1 MSGLLRGAAG
11 GFMMFAASAY
21 LLFALPPIL
30 IQAGIGQAAAYTMTA
45 ASMAGGTLLMGLLAR
60 RAIVVGPSLPLV
72 AFVIAVPMGSFGLSF
87 AGALAAAMAAGM
99 VMLLL
104 SLTGLRDRVLGSLPL
119 ELTAGVT
126 AGIGLLLV
134 RDGLQRI
141 GFLLDGGSGYS
152 LGPLDEPRL
161 WLSLVAVLVILGL
174 IVRGWQLFIPA
185 VLVAALGIGLALGF
199 TNLVLSGHVFLAAPP
214 PLGALYLGVDFAALG
229 SVNGAMASGAIF
241 LFMALESGAVLNAR
255 RLSGETAR
263 GKAPVADS
271 LAMSLAP
278 LIGSPG
284 AVALP
289 HSSAGWLVGGDE
301 RMASVVAAVLF
312 GICLFSLPV
321 AGQFQN
327 YATAPALIAAGLL
340 LCTGLREIDF
350 SDAGAVAATFAAAI
364 LPAVTGSM
372 AAGIAV
378 GSILLVAI
386 RLVTLDITRISPALT
401 VTFLLSV
408 AWLAY

>member
-1 MSGLLRGAAG
+1 MNGLLRGAAG
-11 GFMMFAASAY
+11 GFVMFAASAY
-21 LLFALPPIL
+21 LLFALPPVL
-30 IQAGIGQAAAYTMTA
+30 IQAGIGQAAAYTMIA

-72 AFVIAVPMGSFGLSF
+72 AFVIAVPMGGLGLSF
-87 AGALAAAMAAGM
+87 AGALAAAMVAGG
-99 VMLLL
+99 MLLL
-104 SLTGLRDRVLGSLPL
+104 LTLAGLRDRVLGALPV
-119 ELTAGVT
+119 ELAAGVA
-126 AGIGLLLV
+126 AGVGLLVV
-134 RDGLQRI
+134 RDGLQRV

-161 WLSLVAVLVILGL
+161 WLSLAAVLVILGL
-174 IVRGWQLFIPA
+174 IMRGWQLFIPA

-214 PLGALYLGVDFAALG
+214 PLGDLYLGVDFVAIG
-229 SVNGAMASGAIF
+229 SVNGAMAAGAIF
-241 LFMALESGAVLNAR
+241 LFMAFESGAVLNAR
-255 RLSGETAR
+255 RLSGEAAR

-271 LAMSLAP
+271 LAMSLSP

-301 RMASVVAAVLF
+301 RMASVVASVLF
-312 GICLFSLPV
+312 GLCLFSLPV
-321 AGQFQN
+321 AGQFQD

-340 LCTGLREIDF
+340 LCTGLREVDF
-350 SDAGAVAATFAAAI
+350 SDPGAIAVAFVAAI
-364 LPAVTGSM
+364 LPAVTGSI
-372 AAGIAV
+372 AAGVAIGA
-378 GSILLVAI
+378 ILLVAT
-386 RLVTLDITRISPALT
+386 RLMTLDFARMSPALI

>member
-1 MSGLLRGAAG
+1 MNGLLRGAAG

-21 LLFALPPIL
+21 LLFALPSIL

-45 ASMAGGTLLMGLLAR
+45 ATMAGGTLIMGLLAR

-72 AFVIAVPMGSFGLSF
+72 AFVIAVPMGGFGLSF
-87 AGALAAAMAAGM
+87 AGALAAAMAAGG

-104 SLTGLRDRVLGSLPL
+104 SLAGLRDRVVGALPV

-134 RDGLQRI
+134 RDGLQRV
-141 GFLLDGGSGYS
+141 GFLLDGGAGYS

-161 WLSLVAVLVILGL
+161 WLSLAAVLVMLAL
-174 IVRGWQLFIPA
+174 LVRGWQIFLPA

-214 PLGALYLGVDFAALG
+214 PLGDLYLGVDIAVLG
-229 SVNGAMASGAIF
+229 SLNGAMAAGAIF

-255 RLSGETAR
+255 RLSGEAAR

-289 HSSAGWLVGGDE
+289 HSAAGWLVGGDE
-301 RMASVVAAVLF
+301 RMAAVVAAVLF
-312 GICLFSLPV
+312 GLCLFSLPV
-321 AGQFQN
+321 AGQFQD

-350 SDAGAVAATFAAAI
+350 SDSGAIAATFVAAI
-364 LPAVTGSM
+364 LPAVTGSI
-372 AAGIAV
+372 AAGFAV
-378 GSILLVAI
+378 GAIGLIVI
-386 RLVTLDITRISPALT
+386 RLMTLNFAKTSPSLIVTS
-401 VTFLLSV
+401 LLGV

>member
-1 MSGLLRGAAG
+1 MKGLLRGAGG
-11 GFMMFAASAY
+11 GFVMFAASAY
-21 LLFALPPIL
+21 LLFALPPVL
-30 IQAGIGQAAAYTMTA
+30 LQAGIGQAAAYTMVA
-45 ASMAGGTLLMGLLAR
+45 ATMAGGTLIMGLLAR

-72 AFVIAVPMGSFGLSF
+72 AFVIAVPMGGFGLSF
-87 AGALAAAMAAGM
+87 AGALAAAMAAGG
-99 VMLLL
+99 VMLVL
-104 SLTGLRDRVLGSLPL
+104 SLAGLRDRVLGSLPV
-119 ELTAGVT
+119 ELSAGIT
-126 AGIGLLLV
+126 AGIGLLLA
-134 RDGLQRI
+134 RDGLQRV
-141 GFLLDGGSGYS
+141 GFLLDGGFGYS

-161 WLSLVAVLVILGL
+161 WLSLAAVLVILGL
-174 IVRGWQLFIPA
+174 IIRGWQIFIPA

-214 PLGALYLGVDFAALG
+214 PLGDLYLGVDFAALG
-229 SVNGAMASGAIF
+229 SANGAMAAGAIF

-301 RMASVVAAVLF
+301 RMAAIVAAVLF
-312 GICLFSLPV
+312 ALCLFSLPV
-321 AGQFQN
+321 AGQFQD

-350 SDAGAVAATFAAAI
+350 SDSGATASTFAAAI
-364 LPAVTGSM
+364 LPAATGSI
-372 AAGIAV
+372 AAGFAV
-378 GSILLVAI
+378 GATMLIAI
-386 RLVTLDITRISPALT
+386 RLMTLDFARISQALI
-401 VTFLLSV
+401 VTSLLSL